1 MTSSET
7 TRRRPTSWNLYSKV
21 VFFPQIKLV
30 EDTAPLSGMVSYADT
45 KSKIKEKYNCV
56 MKKTMSQDFINR
68 IHNTHGR
75 YEALQPNKP
84 PSAVKSEN
92 IYTGVS
98 RSSII
103 INYAHDSKNQVRFF
117 CQTRTITFL
126 RKESRLAMK
135 KVSWLHSIPTFLSSE
150 KPIHASW
157 RPNPTMRPKKLSP
170 KKVTDIFS
178 VASTQSQKKIRIVWT
193 PPWPSRAHRQNCLQ
207 KFQTIIWPR
216 PGQPLRGGLEDYIV
230 RFFGKRL
237 LLFLAEWNFGL
248 EFAESCNFSRIA
260 QFSLQI

>member
-1 MTSSET
+1 MDERQLYNNLSRIQLDET
-7 TRRRPTSWNLYSKV
+7 DQKSNNQDDKFRNHAQKANLMKSLFK
-21 VFFPQIKLV
+21 V

-103 INYAHDSKNQVRFF
+103 INYAHDSKNQKRVPSSNEKSFLTPFDPDISLFRKTYPCIMKTKPHHAPKKIKPKKSHGHLFGSIDP
-117 CQTRTITFL
+117 IT
-126 RKESRLAMK
+126 
-135 KVSWLHSIPTFLSSE
+135 E
-150 KPIHASW
+150 KDSYSL
-157 RPNPTMRPKKLSP
+157 NPTL
-170 KKVTDIFS
+170 TL
-178 VASTQSQKKIRIVWT
+178 QS
-193 PPWPSRAHRQNCLQ
+193 S
-207 KFQTIIWPR
+207 
-216 PGQPLRGGLEDYIV
+216 
-230 RFFGKRL
+230 
-237 LLFLAEWNFGL
+237 
-248 EFAESCNFSRIA
+248 
-260 QFSLQI
+260 